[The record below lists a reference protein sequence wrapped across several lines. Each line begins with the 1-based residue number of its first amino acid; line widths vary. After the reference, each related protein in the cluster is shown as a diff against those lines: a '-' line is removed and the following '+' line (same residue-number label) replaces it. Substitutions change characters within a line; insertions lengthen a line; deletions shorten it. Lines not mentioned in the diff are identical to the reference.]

1 MEKVQKNGYDVS
13 VLQTCF
19 TSFCLCAADLF
30 LLFLFVYCTAGYI
43 FLFVYC
49 RPALLVSVSELQTC
63 FLPVSVCELQTC
75 FTWFCFCTA
84 DLCITEPDIYRFT
97 VALGTARVSSA
108 GYLPPPRKKG
118 TVDVIL
124 VTLSQRTKLTKN
136 WIIFFDCTLYTV
148 NIIYTL
154 CKFYIVH
161 YCL

>member
-1 MEKVQKNGYDVS
+1 MDMMFPYCRPVLPVFVY

-19 TSFCLCAADLF
+19 YCFCLF
-30 LLFLFVYCTAGYI
+30 TVRQVTF

-49 RPALLVSVSELQTC
+49 RHALLVSVSELQTC

-84 DLCITEPDIYRFT
+84 DLRITEPDIYRFT